1 MRKSGGSRLRL
12 FSLIVV
18 CANLWAFDSLAQSYP
33 VRPIRFVVG
42 YAAGGSTDV
51 AARLV
56 AQKMADQL
64 GQPVTVENRT
74 GANGAIAVERVAK
87 SAADGYTLLM
97 ATAGDTVLP
106 LLRPKLPYDLERD
119 LIPVSLIVTGPQVLV
134 VYPGVPARNIKE
146 LIALARSQP
155 GKLNYATSGVGGT
168 PHLSGELFKLMA
180 EVNIGHVPYKG
191 GSESAVAT
199 ASGQV
204 DMLIAGVASVLPLLG
219 SGKLR
224 ALAVTSVRRASLLPS
239 VPTIDES
246 GLPGYNRAGV
256 WVGMLAP
263 TGVSKDIITLL
274 STQIGKLVNTAEMKE
289 ALFKQGLEPQTNTP
303 EQFAAF
309 IRSEL
314 AENARLIKASD
325 IKAE

>member
-1 MRKSGGSRLRL
+1 MRQSGRNGLRL
-12 FSLIVV
+12 LLFIVAS
-18 CANLWAFDSLAQSYP
+18 ANFWALDSPAQSYP

-56 AQKMADQL
+56 AQKLADHI

-87 SAADGYTLLM
+87 SPADGYTFLM

-119 LIPVSLIVTGPQVLV
+119 LTPVSLIVTGPQVLV
-134 VYPGVPARNIKE
+134 VHPAVPARNIKE
-146 LIALARSQP
+146 LIALARAQP
-155 GKLNYATSGVGGT
+155 GKLNYATSGIGGT

-180 EVNIGHVPYKG
+180 EINIGHVPYKG

-224 ALAVTSVRRASLLPS
+224 ALAVTSARRAALLPA

-263 TGVSKDIITLL
+263 MGVSRDIITLL
-274 STQIGKLVNTAEMKE
+274 SALLGKLVNTPEMKE